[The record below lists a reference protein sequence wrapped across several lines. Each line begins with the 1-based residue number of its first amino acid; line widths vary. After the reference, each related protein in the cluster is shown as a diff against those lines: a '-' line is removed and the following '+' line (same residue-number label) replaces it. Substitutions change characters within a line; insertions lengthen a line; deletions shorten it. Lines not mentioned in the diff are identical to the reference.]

1 VKKQQLGIHSYLKQ
15 MDRDSANATR
25 LRINRI
31 ALIQQIDPQELIPK
45 LIRARII
52 SPDHDVHYIYQ
63 GTSKIDRARRLI
75 DCLLDKD
82 TEDINR
88 PGNWF
93 LLFRS
98 ILLENPS
105 AYEKLVIILDNTII
119 PIPDYLK
126 PTSQIS
132 SGQFNVSS
140 VNTEQDSSNHYQ
152 KQVTNIEFDRYA
164 MNKVLIEGSFQ
175 KILDNL
181 PYHSQV
187 CSTFLFISN

>member
-1 VKKQQLGIHSYLKQ
+1 

-52 SPDHDVHYIYQ
+52 SPDHDVHYIHQ

-82 TEDINR
+82 TEDTNR

-105 AYEKLVIILDNTII
+105 AYEKLVTTLDNTII
-119 PIPDYLK
+119 PIPDYVKL
-126 PTSQIS
+126 TSQIS
-132 SGQFNVSS
+132 SGPF
-140 VNTEQDSSNHYQ
+140 NTEQDFSNHNQ
-152 KQVTNIEFDRYA
+152 KQVTNIEFDRYD

-175 KILDNL
+175 KVLANL